1 MEAEDELVQGKNSLL
16 RRGVLEL
23 GELVCVRMVSMIC
36 PLLMWWLVLFIE
48 ALVLFPN
55 V

>member
-1 MEAEDELVQGKNSLL
+1 MEAGAEQVQGKNELL

-23 GELVCVRMVSMIC
+23 GELVRVRIC
-36 PLLMWWLVLFIE
+36 RLLWWWLVLFIE
-48 ALVLFPN
+48 AQVLFPN